1 MSMENDPF
9 GVNIGAREIYDQLV
23 GLRDDVRSL
32 IQDREDT
39 ARTLNDHEDRLRAI
53 ERWKY
58 GVPLATL
65 AALCSAVVG
74 LAKEAG
80 VI

>member
-1 MSMENDPF
+1 MSMEHDPF
-9 GVNIGAREIYDQLV
+9 GVHIGAREIYDQLV

-32 IQDREDT
+32 IQDGEDT
-39 ARTLNDHEDRLRAI
+39 DRVLEDHEDRLRAI

-58 GVPLATL
+58 GVPLAAL
-65 AALCSAVVG
+65 AALVSAAVSLVRG
-74 LAKEAG
+74 SG

>member
-1 MSMENDPF
+1 MEHDPF
-9 GVNIGAREIYDQLV
+9 GVHIGAREIYDQLV

-32 IQDREDT
+32 VQDREDT
-39 ARTLNDHEDRLRAI
+39 DRVLEDHEDRLRAI

-58 GVPLATL
+58 GVPLAAL

-74 LAKEAG
+74 LANEVG
-80 VI
+80 II

>member
-1 MSMENDPF
+1 MENDPF
-9 GVNIGAREIYDQLV
+9 GVHIGAREIYDQLV

-32 IQDREDT
+32 IQDGEDT

-65 AALCSAVVG
+65 VALCSAVVG
-74 LAKEAG
+74 LANEVG
-80 VI
+80 II